1 MDSSGLTVLLV
12 GKGSRGAPVL
22 EKHLLKKGCDIFF
35 AASKKEAG
43 AFLERRRFD
52 LVLSEFILSDG
63 TAYQLMS
70 PLLGTDTTMF
80 VSNAVEDGCWWM
92 TAVFKGQDRS
102 GEPGMLPGQFTRRL
116 DQILFDKLSRNANQ
130 PPNKPTR
137 GVTGHAES

>member
-1 MDSSGLTVLLV
+1 MDINGLTVLLV
-12 GKGSRGAPVL
+12 GKGARSAPVL
-22 EKHLLKKGCDIFF
+22 EKHLLKRGCVIFF
-35 AASKKEAG
+35 ATSKTEASE
-43 AFLERRRFD
+43 LLQRRRFD

-63 TAYQLMS
+63 TAYQLMT

-92 TAVFKGQDRS
+92 TAVFNGQDCS
-102 GEPGMLPGQFTRRL
+102 GEPGMRPAQFTRRL
-116 DQILFDKLSRNANQ
+116 DQILFDRFSRNQ